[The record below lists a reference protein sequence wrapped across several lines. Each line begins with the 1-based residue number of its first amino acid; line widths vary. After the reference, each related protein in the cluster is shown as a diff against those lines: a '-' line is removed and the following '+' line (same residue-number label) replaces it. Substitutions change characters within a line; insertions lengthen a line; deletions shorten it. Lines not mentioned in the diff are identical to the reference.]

1 MIEKIVIDNPV
12 LLDIYVQEME
22 PIIRKIVHSI
32 KEARKDRRD
41 KDAYLLLKE
50 LKRHQELCRAYGIDI
65 RTFFEDPEENPGD

>member
-12 LLDIYVQEME
+12 LLDIYVQEMG

-50 LKRHQELCRAYGIDI
+50 LKRHQELCRAYDIDI
-65 RTFFEDPEENPGD
+65 RTFFEDPEENPWD